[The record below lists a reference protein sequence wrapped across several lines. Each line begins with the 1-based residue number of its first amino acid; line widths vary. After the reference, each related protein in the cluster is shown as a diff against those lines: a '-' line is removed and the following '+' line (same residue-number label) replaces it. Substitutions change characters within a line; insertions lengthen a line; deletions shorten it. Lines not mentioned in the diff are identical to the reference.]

1 MKYGIKNKAQEN
13 DNDANSFYF
22 RLPREIMSAI
32 LAVRDLVTGYGLGAV
47 LHGVSLDVDA
57 GEVVCLLGR
66 NGAGKSTT
74 LRSIMGLTP
83 PRGGR
88 IEFMGE
94 EINGRQPFEIARRG
108 VGYIPDDR
116 RIFADLT
123 VEENL
128 EIVRQVTRRDG
139 RWTLERV
146 YRLFPL
152 LTELRLK
159 RGSALSGGEQK
170 MLAIGRALMGN
181 PGLLVLDEPSEGL
194 SPLMV
199 ETLVQAIRQIQGEG
213 VTLLIADQNV
223 KFARRAAGR
232 GYIMEEG
239 HIRFSGRLEE
249 LWANE
254 EVVRRYLAV

>member
-1 MKYGIKNKAQEN
+1 MILTA
-13 DNDANSFYF
+13 
-22 RLPREIMSAI
+22 RE
-32 LAVRDLVTGYGLGAV
+32 LVTGYGLGAV
-47 LHGVSLDVDA
+47 IHGVSIDVEA

-83 PRGGR
+83 PRSGR

-94 EINGRQPFEIARRG
+94 DITRRQPFEVARLG
-108 VGYIPDDR
+108 IGYIPDDR

-128 EIVRQVTRRDG
+128 RIVREVTRRDG
-139 RWTLERV
+139 RWTLDRV
-146 YRLFPL
+146 YQLFPL
-152 LTELRLK
+152 LTELRAK
-159 RGSALSGGEQK
+159 SGSGLSGGEQK

-181 PGLLVLDEPSEGL
+181 PNLLILDEPSEGL

-199 ETLVQAIRQIQGEG
+199 KTLVEAIRQIRNEG

-223 KFARRAAGR
+223 KFARRVADR
-232 GYIMEEG
+232 GYIMEKG

-254 EVVRRYLAV
+254 DIVRRYLAV

>member
-1 MKYGIKNKAQEN
+1 
-13 DNDANSFYF
+13 
-22 RLPREIMSAI
+22 MSAL
-32 LAVRDLVTGYGLGAV
+32 LAVRDVVTGYGLGAV
-47 LHGVSLDVDA
+47 LHGVSLDVAA

-83 PRGGR
+83 PRSGR
-88 IEFMGE
+88 VELRGE
-94 EINGRQPFEIARRG
+94 EITGRPPFVVARRG

-128 EIVRQVTRRDG
+128 MIVRRVTRREG

-146 YRLFPL
+146 FQLFPVL
-152 LTELRLK
+152 AELRK
-159 RGSALSGGEQK
+159 KGGSGLSGGEQK

-181 PGLLVLDEPSEGL
+181 PVLLILDEPSEGL

-199 ETLVQAIRQIQGEG
+199 KTLIEAIRQIQSEG

-223 KFARRAAGR
+223 KFARRVGGR

-239 HIRFSGRLEE
+239 HIRYTGSLDE

-254 EVVRRYLAV
+254 DVIRRYLAV

>member
-1 MKYGIKNKAQEN
+1 M
-13 DNDANSFYF
+13 
-22 RLPREIMSAI
+22 M

-47 LHGVSLDVDA
+47 IHGVSLDVEK

-74 LRSIMGLTP
+74 LRSVMGLTT
-83 PRGGR
+83 PRSGR
-88 IEFMGE
+88 VEFMGR
-94 EINGRQPFEIARRG
+94 EITRRQPFEIARLG
-108 VGYIPDDR
+108 IGYIPDDR

-128 EIVRQVTRRDG
+128 GIVHRVTRRAG
-139 RWTLERV
+139 RWTLDRV
-146 YRLFPL
+146 LELFPAL
-152 LTELRLK
+152 APLRSK
-159 RGSALSGGEQK
+159 GGAGLSGGEQK

-181 PGLLVLDEPSEGL
+181 PDLLILDEPSEGL

-199 ETLVQAIRQIQGEG
+199 KTLVDAIRQIRGEG
-213 VTLLIADQNV
+213 LTLLIADQNV
-223 KFARRAAGR
+223 KFARRVADR

-239 HIRFSGRLEE
+239 HIRHSDRLEA

-254 EVVRRYLAV
+254 DVVRKYLAV

>member
-1 MKYGIKNKAQEN
+1 M
-13 DNDANSFYF
+13 
-22 RLPREIMSAI
+22 M
-32 LAVRDLVTGYGLGAV
+32 LAVRELVTGYGLGAV
-47 LHGVSLDVDA
+47 IHGISIDVEA

-66 NGAGKSTT
+66 NGAGKTTT

-83 PRGGR
+83 PRSGR

-94 EINGRQPFEIARRG
+94 EITGRQPFEVARLG
-108 VGYIPDDR
+108 IGYIPDDR

-128 EIVRQVTRRDG
+128 RIVREVTRREG
-139 RWTLERV
+139 RWTLDRV
-146 YRLFPL
+146 YELFPV

-159 RGSALSGGEQK
+159 SGSGLSGGEQK

-181 PGLLVLDEPSEGL
+181 PDLLILDEPSEGL

-199 ETLVQAIRQIQGEG
+199 KTLVQAIQQIRNEG

-223 KFARRAAGR
+223 KFARRVADR
-232 GYIMEEG
+232 GYIMEKG
-239 HIRFSGRLEE
+239 YIRYSDRLEQ

-254 EVVRRYLAV
+254 DIVRRYLAV

>member
-1 MKYGIKNKAQEN
+1 M
-13 DNDANSFYF
+13 
-22 RLPREIMSAI
+22 M
-32 LAVRDLVTGYGLGAV
+32 LAVRDMVTGYGLGAV
-47 LHGVSLDVDA
+47 IHGVSLDVEA

-83 PRGGR
+83 PRSGK
-88 IEFMGE
+88 IEYMGQ
-94 EINGRQPFEIARRG
+94 EITRRQPFEVARLG
-108 VGYIPDDR
+108 IGYIPDDR
-116 RIFADLT
+116 RIFAELT

-128 EIVRQVTRRDG
+128 MIARRVTRRDG
-139 RWTLERV
+139 RWTMERV

-152 LTELRLK
+152 LTELRL
-159 RGSALSGGEQK
+159 RPGTGLSGGEQK

-181 PGLLVLDEPSEGL
+181 PGLLILDEPSEGL

-199 ETLVQAIRQIQGEG
+199 KTLIGAISQIQKEG

-223 KFARRAAGR
+223 KFARRVGGR

-239 HIRFSGRLEE
+239 HMRYSGSLDE

>member
-1 MKYGIKNKAQEN
+1 V
-13 DNDANSFYF
+13 
-22 RLPREIMSAI
+22 I
-32 LAVRDLVTGYGLGAV
+32 LATRDLVTGYGIGAV
-47 LHGVSLDVDA
+47 LHGVSIDVDD

-83 PRGGR
+83 PRSGR
-88 IEFMGE
+88 VEFMGK
-94 EINGRQPFEIARRG
+94 EITGRQPFEVARLG

-128 EIVRQVTRRDG
+128 MIVRRVTRREG

-146 YRLFPL
+146 YQLFPVL
-152 LTELRLK
+152 AELRHK
-159 RGSALSGGEQK
+159 HGSGLSGGEQK

-181 PGLLVLDEPSEGL
+181 PSLLILDEPSEGL

-199 ETLVQAIRQIQGEG
+199 KTLTEAIGQIQKEG

-223 KFARRAAGR
+223 KFARRVAGR

-239 HIRFSGRLEE
+239 HIRYSDRLEA

-254 EVVRRYLAV
+254 EVVKRYLAV